1 MLPKF
6 EDFLYPFLL
15 FLKDGKLTISEM
27 KDKIK
32 NHFNLSEDDCATRTK
47 SGSTNQFEDRLG
59 WARQYFRRAL
69 FIDIPQ
75 RGTYEL
81 TQRGK
86 DYLANHSSL
95 SIEDLMAYPEFA
107 SYAKRDVN
115 KKDTTKSTTTEE
127 LTPIESLKSAY
138 KLINDDISEE
148 LLALVLKQTPQFFEK
163 LVVDLLKGMGYGGGN
178 EDYGL
183 VTQYSKD
190 GGIDGIIKEDKLGLD
205 NIYIQAKRWTVP
217 VGSREIQ
224 QFIGVLDGKKASKG
238 VFITTSTYAKT
249 ARKCAEEST
258 RKIVLID
265 GKQLADY
272 MLEYNIGVSVKDT
285 LYLKKIDSDYFDEV
299 L

>member
-6 EDFLYPFLL
+6 ENFLYPFLYN
-15 FLKDGKLTISEM
+15 LKDGKLTLSEM
-27 KDKIK
+27 KERIIK
-32 NHFNLSEDDCATRTK
+32 HFNLSEDDCSSMTK
-47 SGSTNQFEDRLG
+47 SGSTNQFEDRIG

-69 FIDIPQ
+69 FIEIPQ
-75 RGTYEL
+75 KGTYEL
-81 TQRGK
+81 TQRGR
-86 DYLANHSSL
+86 DFLDSHTSL
-95 SIEDLMAYPEFA
+95 SIEDLLAYPEFA
-107 SYAKRDVN
+107 SYAKRGTS
-115 KKDTTKSTTTEE
+115 KKGSISSPITEE
-127 LTPIESLKSAY
+127 LTPIEILKDAY
-138 KLINDDISEE
+138 KLINDDIAEE

-163 LVVDLLKGMGYGGGN
+163 LVVDLLRGMGYGGGN

-205 NIYIQAKRWTVP
+205 NIYIQAKRWSVP

-249 ARKCAEEST
+249 ARKCAEDSS

-272 MLEYNIGVSVKDT
+272 MLEYNIGVSVKESM
-285 LYLKKIDSDYFDEV
+285 YIKKIDSDYFDDI
-299 L
+299 

>member
-1 MLPKF
+1 MIPQF
-6 EDFLYPFLL
+6 EDFLYPFLVA
-15 FLKDGKLTISEM
+15 LKNGNLTTKEM
-27 KDKIK
+27 RAKMIE
-32 NHFNLSEDDCATRTK
+32 HFGLTEEDCAIMTK
-47 SGSTNQFEDRLG
+47 GGNTNQLSDRIG

-75 RGTYEL
+75 RGTYKL

-86 DYLANHSSL
+86 DYLANHTSL
-95 SIEDLMAYPEFA
+95 GIADLMDYPEFA
-107 SYAKRDVN
+107 SYAKREVS
-115 KKDTTKSTTTEE
+115 KKESPSIPEE

-148 LLALVLKQTPQFFEK
+148 LLYLVLKQSPQFFEK

-178 EDYGL
+178 DDYGL

-205 NIYIQAKRWTVP
+205 NIYIQAKRWSVP

-265 GKQLADY
+265 GKQLANY

-285 LYLKKIDSDYFDEV
+285 LYLKKIDSDYFDEE
-299 L
+299 

>member
-6 EDFLYPFLL
+6 EDFLYPFLVS
-15 FLKDGKLTISEM
+15 LKDGKKTLSEV
-27 KDKIK
+27 KDRIK
-32 NHFNLSEDDCATRTK
+32 KHLNLSEEDCVSKTK
-47 SGSTNQFEDRLG
+47 SGNTNQFEDRLG

-115 KKDTTKSTTTEE
+115 KKDSTKSTTEE

-190 GGIDGIIKEDKLGLD
+190 GGIDGIIKEDKLGLE

>member
-1 MLPKF
+1 MIPQF
-6 EDFLYPFLL
+6 EDFLYPFLVA
-15 FLKDGKLTISEM
+15 LKNGNLTTKEM
-27 KDKIK
+27 RAKMIE
-32 NHFNLSEDDCATRTK
+32 HFGLTEEDCAIMTK
-47 SGSTNQFEDRLG
+47 GGNTNKLSDRIG

-75 RGTYEL
+75 RGTYKL

-86 DYLANHSSL
+86 DYLANHTSL
-95 SIEDLMAYPEFA
+95 GIADLMDYPEFA
-107 SYAKRDVN
+107 SFAKREVN
-115 KKDTTKSTTTEE
+115 KKESPSIPEE

-148 LLALVLKQTPQFFEK
+148 LLDLVLKQSPQFFEK

-178 EDYGL
+178 DDYGL

-205 NIYIQAKRWTVP
+205 NIYIQAKRWSVP

-265 GKQLADY
+265 GKQLANY

-285 LYLKKIDSDYFDEV
+285 LYLKKIDSDYFDEE
-299 L
+299 

>member
-15 FLKDGKLTISEM
+15 FLKDGKLTKSEI
-27 KDKIK
+27 KDKVK
-32 NHFNLSEDDCATRTK
+32 KHFNLSEDDCTTKTK
-47 SGSTNQFEDRLG
+47 SGNTNQFEDRLG

-75 RGTYEL
+75 RG
-81 TQRGK
+81 K
-86 DYLANHSSL
+86 NYLANHTSL
-95 SIEDLMAYPEFA
+95 CIEDLMAYPEFA
-107 SYAKRDVN
+107 SYAKGEVN
-115 KKDTTKSTTTEE
+115 KKDTATSTTTEE
-127 LTPIESLKSAY
+127 LTPIENLKSAY

-178 EDYGL
+178 DDYGL

-224 QFIGVLDGKKASKG
+224 QFIGVPDGKKASKG

-249 ARKCAEEST
+249 AQKCTEEST

-272 MLEYNIGVSVKDT
+272 MLEYNIT
-285 LYLKKIDSDYFDEV
+285 
-299 L
+299 

>member
-15 FLKDGKLTISEM
+15 FLKDGKLTKSEI
-27 KDKIK
+27 KDKVK
-32 NHFNLSEDDCATRTK
+32 EYFSLSEDDCITKTK
-47 SGSTNQFEDRLG
+47 SGNTNQFEDRLG

-69 FIDIPQ
+69 FIEIPQ
-75 RGTYEL
+75 RGTYEI

-95 SIEDLMAYPEFA
+95 CIEDLMAYPEFA
-107 SYAKRDVN
+107 SYAKRETS
-115 KKDTTKSTTTEE
+115 KKDTITSINTEK

-148 LLALVLKQTPQFFEK
+148 LLDLVIKQTPQFFEK

-178 EDYGL
+178 DDYGL

-249 ARKCAEEST
+249 AKKCAEEST

-265 GKQLADY
+265 GKQLANY

-285 LYLKKIDSDYFDEV
+285 LYLKKIDTDYFDDI
-299 L
+299 